1 MCIVDNSE
9 RMVVSPMDNFLLWSR
24 IIQIIYALVLRV
36 MVSRKNKD
44 KALMESI
51 TFTRDRKSGIVS
63 ENSAKLRFTY
73 RFSSS
78 INLSAVSR
86 ISGVISFFKF
96 LMYCRVT

>member
-24 IIQIIYALVLRV
+24 IIQIIYALVLRF
-36 MVSRKNKD
+36 MVSRETKD

-63 ENSAKLRFTY
+63 ENSMKLRLAY
-73 RFSSS
+73 RFISS
-78 INLSAVSR
+78 INPSDVYR
-86 ISGVISFFKF
+86 ISGVISFFKL
-96 LMYCRVT
+96 LMSCRVT